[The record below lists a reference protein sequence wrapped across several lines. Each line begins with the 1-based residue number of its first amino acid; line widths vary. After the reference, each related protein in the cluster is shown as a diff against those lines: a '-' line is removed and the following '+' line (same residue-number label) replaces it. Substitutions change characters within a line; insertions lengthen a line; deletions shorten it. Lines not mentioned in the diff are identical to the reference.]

1 MVDRW
6 SVIHVFIVVGVG
18 IVQVIVL
25 RRFFSVKTGPHRI
38 HVRA

>member
-6 SVIHVFIVVGVG
+6 SVIHVFVVVAIG

-25 RRFFSVKTGPHRI
+25 RRFFSAKTGHQRLN
-38 HVRA
+38 VRA